1 MVVVENMCCG
11 CPSEMCIGSACRLL
25 EVEVTKCDRCGSDAY
40 YRMGGEDFCEDCLR
54 EQIYANITFEME
66 EMSTDELI
74 SFSEYD
80 IDKID

>member
-1 MVVVENMCCG
+1 MIVVENMCCG
-11 CPSEMCIGSACRLL
+11 CPSETCIGSACRLL
-25 EVEVTKCDRCGSDAY
+25 NVEVTKCDRCGSDAHY
-40 YRMGGEDFCEDCLR
+40 NMGGEDFCEDCLR
-54 EQIYANITFEME
+54 EQIYANIAFEME

>member
-1 MVVVENMCCG
+1 MTVVENMCSG

-54 EQIYANITFEME
+54 EQIYADMALEMAA
-66 EMSTDELI
+66 MSTASLI
-74 SFSEYD
+74 DFSESD
-80 IDKID
+80 VEKLD